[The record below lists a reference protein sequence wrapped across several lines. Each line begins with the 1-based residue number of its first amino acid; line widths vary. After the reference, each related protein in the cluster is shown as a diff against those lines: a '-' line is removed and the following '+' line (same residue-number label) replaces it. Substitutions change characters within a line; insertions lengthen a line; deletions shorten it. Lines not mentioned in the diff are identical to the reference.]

1 MATLFELKEE
11 ILKGRKVKRKDWKN
25 DEYQFLGFYEA
36 YPGDIFADDW
46 ELEPLPK
53 AKKKI
58 TMYQFVY
65 KHKQHETFF
74 ITGELYKNEENFKIK
89 MKDILII
96 DNITIVKTIPYEIE
110 IEE

>member
-11 ILKGRKVKRKDWKN
+11 ILKGRKVTRKDWKN

-65 KHKQHETFF
+65 HIDEGKNVYVTSQLYESERAF
-74 ITGELYKNEENFKIK
+74 IFANSCRE
-89 MKDILII
+89 IL
-96 DNITIVKTIPYEIE
+96 KTIPHEIE
-110 IEE
+110 VEE

>member
-25 DEYQFLGFYEA
+25 DEYPFLGFYEV

-53 AKKKI
+53 KKV
-58 TMYQFVY
+58 TMYQFISKSSGEVWFSETL
-65 KHKQHETFF
+65 HKSEAD
-74 ITGELYKNEENFKIK
+74 FKLVCPYAK
-89 MKDILII
+89 IL
-96 DNITIVKTIPYEIE
+96 KTIPHEIE
-110 IEE
+110 VEE